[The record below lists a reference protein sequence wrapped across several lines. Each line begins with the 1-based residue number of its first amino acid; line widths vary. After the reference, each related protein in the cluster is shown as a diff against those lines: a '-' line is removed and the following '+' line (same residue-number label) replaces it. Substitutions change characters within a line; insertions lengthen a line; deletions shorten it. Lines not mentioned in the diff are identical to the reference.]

1 MKKRVFAMF
10 TVLVLLLTTLAGC
23 GGGSGGETTAKEST
37 GEETTGGETTA
48 DIIGSDSEDA
58 VQLELWTF
66 IAQHQNFYEAMLEKW
81 NENNPDKQISIKCN
95 VMPYDD
101 MHNKLQIALT
111 AGDGAPDIVD
121 IELGKFANFT
131 QGTPELMD
139 LTEYAAPYRA
149 DIVESRLQ
157 LYSKDD
163 ALYGLPTH
171 VGATVAFYNVELLEE
186 ADINWEDIKT
196 WDDYEEAG
204 SQYKEATGKSFGTAD
219 TYATWQLNA
228 VMAQLGT
235 DYLDADGNLQINNEK
250 LVQALDMFKD
260 MQDAGAIDTIAGG
273 QPDTEEGK
281 GAFNNGEFAAMI
293 MPLWMMSRFT
303 DEMTD
308 LEGKIAIAAIPT
320 MDGAQALSVGGG
332 GTGTAV
338 VKNKENAELAAE
350 FLAYAKLSYDANVMV
365 WEVLGF
371 DPVNMSI
378 WEDES
383 ITHDENNKY
392 IQYFVNNP
400 FDVLNEIKDGIALL
414 ESQTSSKYPSINDY
428 FVATALNEIFEDG
441 ISSQEAMDSA
451 QDYLASE
458 LE

>member
-1 MKKRVFAMF
+1 MKKRFLAWF
-10 TVLVLLLTTLAGC
+10 TVLILIMTALAGC
-23 GGGSGGETTAKEST
+23 GGSSDGETTVEGTS
-37 GEETTGGETTA
+37 GETTSGETTSE
-48 DIIGSDSEDA
+48 IIGSDSEDA
-58 VQLELWTF
+58 VQLEFWTF
-66 IAQHQNFYEAMLEKW
+66 IAQHQNFYEAMVDKW

-139 LTEYAAPYRA
+139 LAEYAEPYRE

-157 LYSKDD
+157 LYSKDG

-171 VGATVAFYNVELLEE
+171 VGATVAFYNVELLKE
-186 ADINWEDIKT
+186 ADINWEEIKT
-196 WDDYEEAG
+196 WDDYKAAG
-204 SQYKEATGKSFGTAD
+204 VKYKEATGKSFGTAD

-250 LVQALDMFKD
+250 LVQALEMFKD
-260 MQDAGAIDTIAGG
+260 MQEDGAIDTIAGG

-281 GAFNNGEFAAMI
+281 GAFNNGEFAACI

-308 LEGKIAIAAIPT
+308 LEGKMAIAAIPT
-320 MDGAQALSVGGG
+320 MTGAEALSVGGG

-338 VKNKENAELAAE
+338 IKNKENAQLAAE

-400 FDVLNEIKDGIALL
+400 FDVLNEIKEGIALL

-441 ISSQEAMDSA
+441 ISPQEAMEAA
-451 QDYLASE
+451 QDYLVNE

>member
-1 MKKRVFAMF
+1 MKRRFIALLA
-10 TVLVLLLTTLAGC
+10 VLTLAITTLAGC
-23 GGGSGGETTAKEST
+23 GGSGGETTAPQT
-37 GEETTGGETTA
+37 GEGTTGETTTA
-48 DIIGSDSEDA
+48 EAIGSASEDA
-58 VQLELWTF
+58 TELEMWTF
-66 IAQHQNFYEAMLEKW
+66 IDQHKNFYAAMVDKW
-81 NENNPDKQISIKCN
+81 NENNPDRQITINCN

-139 LTEYAAPYRA
+139 LTEYAAPYRE
-149 DIVESRLQ
+149 DIVESRLL
-157 LYSKDD
+157 LYSKDG

-171 VGATVAFYNVELLEE
+171 VGATVAFYNVELLDE
-186 ADINWEDIKT
+186 AGINYKDIVT
-196 WDDYEEAG
+196 WDDYKEAG
-204 SQYKEATGKSFGTAD
+204 ASYKEATGNSFGTAD

-235 DYLDADGNLQINNEK
+235 DYLDADGNLQINDAKIVE
-250 LVQALDMFKD
+250 ALDMFKD

-320 MDGAQALSVGGG
+320 MEGAKALSVGGG

-338 VKNKENAELAAE
+338 VKNKANAELAAE

-383 ITHDENNKY
+383 ITHNEDNKY
-392 IQYFVNNP
+392 IQYFLNNP
-400 FDVLNEIKDGIALL
+400 FDVLNEIKESIALL
-414 ESQTSSKYPSINDY
+414 ESQTSSKFPSINDY
-428 FVATALNEIFEDG
+428 FVATTLNEIFEDG
-441 ISSQEAMDSA
+441 VSPQEALDST
-451 QDYLASE
+451 QDYLVGE